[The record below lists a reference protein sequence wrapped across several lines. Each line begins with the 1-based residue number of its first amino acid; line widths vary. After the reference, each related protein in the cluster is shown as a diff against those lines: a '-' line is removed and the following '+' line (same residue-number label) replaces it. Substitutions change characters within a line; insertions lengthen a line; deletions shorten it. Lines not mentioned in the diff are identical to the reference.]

1 MAKYS
6 LAQRINKDSNV
17 WQTVG
22 TTFHTKWGGDPRN
35 FFASCG
41 WSAPNVFQRMNK
53 EKKDFPYLSGR
64 KIGPLWLRMLRENV
78 GIKL

>member
-17 WQTVG
+17 WKTVG

-35 FFASCG
+35 FLPPVDG
-41 WSAPNVFQRMNK
+41 V
-53 EKKDFPYLSGR
+53 
-64 KIGPLWLRMLRENV
+64 LRMFCK
-78 GIKL
+78 G